1 MALRFPSMSLLKPI
15 TVPDPMERVRTL
27 ADARQAAQQ
36 EQIRGQQIQS
46 TQRDQQAGAAIQQA
60 FIQSGGELN
69 EDTLRAIAQAAPHL
83 YPQYKQVFD
92 AQQTATTNRELQAR
106 KVAQENF
113 EALEGQELPSATVQ
127 RATATPMA
135 YPGQVGQGPSM
146 EGRTDTLGATFQPQT
161 IPGAPSLG
169 QPGVQVTPQAA
180 WQKLKET
187 TDAEQRKLE
196 NEKQLYRERQKAEFE
211 YNTTASGIPNLQN
224 DTQLY
229 QGKPTDVAVDPR
241 SGRVFLRTA
250 NGLQD
255 VTGQTSHYERPLSP
269 SAQGK
274 PGSYTP
280 VFNARGEI
288 TGKFDSETG
297 NIEPVKNEGYRR
309 TALATERQKMEE
321 NAKSGLR
328 VIKDLRVE
336 LAKPGMLAA
345 LAVPESPMA
354 RKARAA
360 RNEMVDVM
368 TRLRTGAAL
377 NKDEQDFY
385 RDQAP
390 GLIDS
395 LFSDPST
402 VEYKLSIFENEFK
415 GLASADD
422 AKAATHR
429 FNPATGQIE
438 EIKETK

>member
-36 EQIRGQQIQS
+36 EQMRGQQIQS

-169 QPGVQVTPQAA
+169 QPGVQVTPRAA

-196 NEKQLYRERQKAEFE
+196 NEKRRRRDEIEATREANIYTIINPATNESITAPKDLIDNLLTQQGLDKRHAENLTAAEQRHREDIEQRRLDREARLAAARENRTDKPPSAANLRTFSFYMRAKDSVDTLDSIESDVQKLGLWNQTRMAF
-211 YNTTASGIPNLQN
+211 APNFLQ
-224 DTQLY
+224 TQLGQIY
-229 QGKPTDVAVDPR
+229 EQAQRQFTEARLRKD
-241 SGRVFLRTA
+241 SGA
-250 NGLQD
+250 AIPEHEYDND
-255 VTGQTSHYERPLSP
+255 
-269 SAQGK
+269 
-274 PGSYTP
+274 
-280 VFNARGEI
+280 
-288 TGKFDSETG
+288 
-297 NIEPVKNEGYRR
+297 RR
-309 TALATERQKMEE
+309 TYFVRPGDSNETLERK
-321 NAKSGLR
+321 
-328 VIKDLRVE
+328 
-336 LAKPGMLAA
+336 
-345 LAVPESPMA
+345 
-354 RKARAA
+354 RAA
-360 RNEMVDVM
+360 RANLLKSLQNESGRAYTQSFGLSD
-368 TRLRTGAAL
+368 AA
-377 NKDEQDFY
+377 E
-385 RDQAP
+385 
-390 GLIDS
+390 
-395 LFSDPST
+395 
-402 VEYKLSIFENEFK
+402 
-415 GLASADD
+415 
-422 AKAATHR
+422 ATHR

>member
-169 QPGVQVTPQAA
+169 QPGVQVTPRAA

-196 NEKQLYRERQKAEFE
+196 NEKRRRRDEIEATRE
-211 YNTTASGIPNLQN
+211 
-224 DTQLY
+224 
-229 QGKPTDVAVDPR
+229 
-241 SGRVFLRTA
+241 A
-250 NGLQD
+250 NI
-255 VTGQTSHYERPLSP
+255 
-269 SAQGK
+269 
-274 PGSYTP
+274 YT
-280 VFNARGEI
+280 I
-288 TGKFDSETG
+288 
-297 NIEPVKNEGYRR
+297 I
-309 TALATERQKMEE
+309 
-321 NAKSGLR
+321 
-328 VIKDLRVE
+328 
-336 LAKPGMLAA
+336 
-345 LAVPESPMA
+345 
-354 RKARAA
+354 
-360 RNEMVDVM
+360 
-368 TRLRTGAAL
+368 
-377 NKDEQDFY
+377 
-385 RDQAP
+385 
-390 GLIDS
+390 
-395 LFSDPST
+395 
-402 VEYKLSIFENEFK
+402 
-415 GLASADD
+415 
-422 AKAATHR
+422 
-429 FNPATGQIE
+429 NPATNESITAPKDLIDNLLTQQGLDKRHAENLTAAEQRHREDIE
-438 EIKETK
+438 QRRLDREARLAAARENRTD